1 MSNIHTLRLK
11 ASADD
16 LYLAISY
23 MVPEG
28 NPKGL
33 VQLVHGMC
41 GHKERFYPFMEYL
54 ASNGYVCVIHD
65 HRGHGASVKCPEDL
79 GYMYDGGWMA
89 MVEDIDVVRQWARKH
104 FGGETTLLGHSMG
117 SLAIRSY
124 AKRHDSEIDRLIV
137 CGTPKDNRAAGF
149 GKVLFRCVESL
160 GGGHWHMGLI
170 QNLSSS
176 YFNRHFRHEG
186 YDNAWAC
193 SDKNS
198 LEAYKNDPLCQFSFT
213 ANGFANFLAMM
224 QDCFDTEGWNCSNP
238 ELSVHFLSGGD
249 DPCMG
254 SPRDF
259 NHAVNLMKSAGY
271 KRVSYHI
278 FPKMRHEI
286 LNETDKITVWS
297 HILGLLCER
306 ETIRQ
311 T

>member
-89 MVEDIDVVRQWARKH
+89 MVEDIDVVRQWARNH

-124 AKRHDSEIDRLIV
+124 AKRHDSEIDRLMV

-224 QDCFDTEGWNCSNP
+224 QDCFDTEGWNCTNP

-286 LNETDKITVWS
+286 LNETDKLTVWS

-306 ETIRQ
+306 ERQ
-311 T
+311 

>member
-104 FGGETTLLGHSMG
+104 FGGEITLLGHSMG

-224 QDCFDTEGWNCSNP
+224 QDCFDTEGWNCTNP

-286 LNETDKITVWS
+286 LNETDKLTVWS

-306 ETIRQ
+306 ERQ
-311 T
+311 

>member
-54 ASNGYVCVIHD
+54 ASNGYACVIHD

-186 YDNAWAC
+186 YDNAWAW

-224 QDCFDTEGWNCSNP
+224 QDCFDTEGWNCTNP

-286 LNETDKITVWS
+286 LNETDKLTVWS

>member
-1 MSNIHTLRLK
+1 MSNIQTLRLK

-54 ASNGYVCVIHD
+54 ASNGYVCIIHD
-65 HRGHGASVKCPEDL
+65 HRGHGASVKRPEDL

-137 CGTPKDNRAAGF
+137 CGTPKDNRAAGL

-224 QDCFDTEGWNCSNP
+224 QDCFDTEGWNCTNP

-259 NHAVNLMKSAGY
+259 IHAVNLMKSAGY

-306 ETIRQ
+306 ERQ
-311 T
+311 

>member
-89 MVEDIDVVRQWARKH
+89 MVEDIDIVRQWARKH
-104 FGGETTLLGHSMG
+104 FSGETTLLGHSMG

-224 QDCFDTEGWNCSNP
+224 QDCFDTEGWNCTNP

-286 LNETDKITVWS
+286 LNETDKLTVWS

-306 ETIRQ
+306 ERQ
-311 T
+311 